1 MVWRKF
7 WRISFRRGENM
18 KRLILF
24 LGYGAAALTIFLAFA
39 LPIMGFPVFLS
50 ALGSL
55 NLKIAPWFSGGE
67 IAFVIDR
74 STYQIKVFH
83 PVYPALVGEG
93 AKGFVQVV
101 WQPRSALPSHV
112 REAIDLN
119 RDGTVDCEIS
129 FSNPPGEAGAP
140 LLTVNPKSPWVSPV
154 HNSPTTSFEG
164 VLVERVKD
172 AMYVRIPVK
181 KMRSS

>member
-1 MVWRKF
+1 
-7 WRISFRRGENM
+7 M
-18 KRLILF
+18 KRLIIF
-24 LGYGAAALTIFLAFA
+24 LGYGAASLTILFALA
-39 LPIMGFPVFLS
+39 LPIKGFPVFLS

-67 IAFVIDR
+67 VAFVIDR
-74 STYQIKVFH
+74 GSYQIKVFH

-129 FSNPPGEAGAP
+129 FSNPPGEESAP
-140 LLTVNPKSPWVSPV
+140 MLTVVPRSSWVSPV
-154 HNSPTTSFEG
+154 HDSPTRALGGLSPGG

-172 AMYVRIPVK
+172 AMFVRIPIQ
-181 KMRSS
+181 KMGPS

>member
-1 MVWRKF
+1 
-7 WRISFRRGENM
+7 M
-18 KRLILF
+18 KRMILF
-24 LGYGAAALTIFLAFA
+24 LGYGAAALTILFALA

-67 IAFVIDR
+67 VAFVIDR
-74 STYQIKVFH
+74 SSYQIKVFQ

-101 WQPRSALPSHV
+101 WQPKSALPSQV

-129 FSNPPGEAGAP
+129 FSNPPGEASAP
-140 LLTVNPKSPWVSPV
+140 VLTVIPRSPWVSPV
-154 HNSPTTSFEG
+154 HDSPTTSFEG
-164 VLVERVKD
+164 VLVERVRD
-172 AMYVRIPVK
+172 AMFVRIPIH
-181 KMRSS
+181 KMGPS